1 MGWGS
6 RRLCPARGIF
16 RGAEDLKAYVLTQ
29 LDRSK
34 VTRDIVFVDDPPR
47 TALGKVQHFV
57 LRQPH
62 ERVPASG
69 EAI

>member
-6 RRLCPARGIF
+6 RRYARIF

-29 LDRSK
+29 IDRSK
-34 VTRDIVFVDDPPR
+34 VTRDIVLVDDLPR

-57 LRQPH
+57 LRQLH
-62 ERVPASG
+62 EWAPALG

>member
-1 MGWGS
+1 
-6 RRLCPARGIF
+6 
-16 RGAEDLKAYVLTQ
+16 VLTQ

-57 LRQPH
+57 LRQLH
-62 ERVPASG
+62 ERASASG